1 MTAASSIRIYQTA
14 EHPCGYWPDRRAR
27 DIVLD
32 PDSRALPVVYPA
44 ALAQGFRRSGGHV
57 YRPQCDACMACVP
70 VRIDVQAFTP
80 NRSQQRCLRRNADL
94 QVRDLPAQRDTEVF
108 ELYRRYLG
116 HRHPKG
122 GMDEPRPE
130 DFDNFLSAPWS
141 PTRFLCFHDGLGAL
155 KGVAVSDLLPNGVS
169 AVYTFFDPDEA
180 GRSLGTFAILRQIE
194 WARTLGL
201 PHVYLGFWLQGHPKM
216 DYKRRF
222 RGVEQ
227 LRHGEWESLSAD
239 SPGAD

>member
-227 LRHGEWESLSAD
+227 LRHGEWENLPAD

>member
-94 QVRDLPAQRDTEVF
+94 QVRDLPAQRETEVF